1 MVAGVWL
8 RAVAADPAG
17 LVRCEHLRHFHSLNL
32 SLNFVDEAGS
42 ELRVLESAHLS
53 NVAELSLCSVGIH
66 WNDVP
71 TLLGNPVIQSLQS
84 LNLSSNSLADWNP
97 ERISCESSPANLR
110 ELKLTTCGIRPEILE
125 SLIAGGWMDRLTS
138 LSLGYN
144 HCGNPGLSFIVNRP
158 EAASLR
164 SLSMAFNG
172 IGRAG
177 VAALCRS
184 PYLGSLESLNLR
196 GNELDNAVAMLFV
209 KSQSLPRLRCLDLR
223 PDYEANPRSTG
234 RRRANMKISNRARKA
249 LRERFGDHLL
259 L

>member
-1 MVAGVWL
+1 
-8 RAVAADPAG
+8 
-17 LVRCEHLRHFHSLNL
+17 
-32 SLNFVDEAGS
+32 
-42 ELRVLESAHLS
+42 
-53 NVAELSLCSVGIH
+53 
-66 WNDVP
+66 
-71 TLLGNPVIQSLQS
+71 
-84 LNLSSNSLADWNP
+84 
-97 ERISCESSPANLR
+97 
-110 ELKLTTCGIRPEILE
+110 
-125 SLIAGGWMDRLTS
+125 MDRLTS

-144 HCGNPGLSFIVNRP
+144 HCGNPGLSFIVNRA